1 MRVTSNGFAH
11 MTQKLLS
18 LANGKVVVALEGG
31 YNEEMT
37 ATCAEAVI
45 RVLLGD
51 APRDLSGPPRIKA
64 CTEDAIRKALAVQV
78 RPTALHA

>member
-31 YNEEMT
+31 YNEEILN
-37 ATCAEAVI
+37 EQ
-45 RVLLGD
+45 R
-51 APRDLSGPPRIKA
+51 S
-64 CTEDAIRKALAVQV
+64 
-78 RPTALHA
+78 